1 MWLVPSFVCHNIII
15 WSFILFIFAVMQVWS
30 RDQAC
35 HKKGAPLGF
44 CCFCYFFLLKKYGPI
59 IEVLTCVLKAKVCV
73 CVYICKLKL
82 VYALRFYQQSVW
94 CSGKCKSSCT
104 SHPRHKVAHTHDA
117 VNCKA
122 SSRETSVVVC
132 VTQKSLSCS
141 FVQLQVCWT
150 DKLLLAASDKYLF
163 IEHFT
168 ETNKC

>member
-44 CCFCYFFLLKKYGPI
+44 CCVCYFFLLKKYGPI
-59 IEVLTCVLKAKVCV
+59 IEDYGSFPCIFK
-73 CVYICKLKL
+73 
-82 VYALRFYQQSVW
+82 FYQQSVW

-122 SSRETSVVVC
+122 SSRETSVVIC

-141 FVQLQVCWT
+141 FVQLQICWT

-163 IEHFT
+163 IERFT
-168 ETNKC
+168 ETNKY